1 MSFRAE
7 LIIEEKTYRVL
18 YCSHTLSVDTDV
30 TGRPCSAPRF
40 GRIDLEIESTD
51 DMFFWAKV
59 GLGYGEPISGKI
71 VFKKRDE
78 EVKLKELLFEEAH
91 VVEHTEHFYAAGESP
106 MTIQFALS
114 AGTLIMETSAGET
127 GIINNDWIGRT

>member
-7 LIIEEKTYRVL
+7 LIIEDKTYRVL
-18 YCSHTLSVDTDV
+18 HCSHTISVDTDV
-30 TGRPCSAPRF
+30 SGRRSSAPRF

-51 DMFFWAKV
+51 DIFFWAKI
-59 GLGYGEPISGKI
+59 GLARYEPISGKI

-78 EVKLKELLFEEAH
+78 EVKLKELFFQDAH
-91 VVEHTEHFYAAGESP
+91 VIEHTEHFYAAGESP

-114 AGTLIMETSAGET
+114 AGTLIMESSSGEAAE
-127 GIINNDWIGRT
+127 INNDWVDAS